1 MKKLFLAVTVLAL
14 LSSSAA
20 SAQTGFFKWGIKAGA
35 NLGKL
40 DGTGYDDAFKLG
52 YHLGG
57 FAQVN
62 LMKGFGVQG
71 ELIFSQSTTRT
82 VDNFSDIYDG
92 ENLREDANG
101 QKIKLNYLSI
111 PVMVNIPLGTP
122 RVKLQLGPQ
131 YSILVSNRNVIKA
144 SREAFKSGDFGVVGG
159 LWFQLPIINLSARY
173 VIGLSDMNNF
183 SEATDQS
190 KWRNQSIQLGVGVTL

>member
-1 MKKLFLAVTVLAL
+1 MKKLFLAITVLAFTS
-14 LSSSAA
+14 LSAVK
-20 SAQTGFFKWGIKAGA
+20 AQTGFFKWGIKGGA

-57 FAQVN
+57 FAQIN
-62 LMKGFGVQG
+62 LVKGFGVQG

-82 VDNFSDIYDG
+82 VDNFSEIYNG
-92 ENLREDANG
+92 ENIQSDANG

-111 PVMVNIPLGTP
+111 PIMVNIPLGTP

-131 YSILVSNRNVIKA
+131 YSILMSNKNVIKA
-144 SREAFKSGDFGVVGG
+144 SKDAFKSGDFGVVGG
-159 LWFQLPIINLSARY
+159 LWFQLPIINISARY
-173 VIGLSDMNNF
+173 CVGLSDMNNF